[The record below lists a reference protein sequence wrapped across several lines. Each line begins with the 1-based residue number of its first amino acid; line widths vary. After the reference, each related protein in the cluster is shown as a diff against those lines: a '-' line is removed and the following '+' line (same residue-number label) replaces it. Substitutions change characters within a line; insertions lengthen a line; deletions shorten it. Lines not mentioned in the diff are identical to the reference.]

1 MKIRLSICAAIAL
14 SVLAPIIAGAAA
26 TQSAAS
32 AAPAQPRADAEPLPS
47 IAEVDF
53 AFRLFDRDS
62 NGRITIEEARASAP
76 VVQYFGQLDADA
88 DGVISHGE
96 WTAYFRYTGPGA

>member
-1 MKIRLSICAAIAL
+1 
-14 SVLAPIIAGAAA
+14 VAGAAA
-26 TQSAAS
+26 TQH
-32 AAPAQPRADAEPLPS
+32 AAPAAPVQSQADADPLPS

-62 NGRITIEEARASAP
+62 NDRITLEEARASAP